1 MANILSTSVAP
12 DTRNVVNIS
21 SAIRILP
28 KQRDSINRAM
38 FRLYSKIEYSTI
50 RRNELMES
58 ASNVIGDA
66 TRRTIPNHPM
76 GSKRHASIVAGV
88 LLYSVLALAFFTRL
102 PQIERWGEL
111 LPRSVMA
118 IVRTVV

>member
-1 MANILSTSVAP
+1 
-12 DTRNVVNIS
+12 
-21 SAIRILP
+21 
-28 KQRDSINRAM
+28 
-38 FRLYSKIEYSTI
+38 
-50 RRNELMES
+50 
-58 ASNVIGDA
+58 
-66 TRRTIPNHPM
+66 M

-118 IVRTVV
+118 IVRTVVGPAVLLSGGIEAWPAVTGVAALIATFLRLAHVAWRESPGTKWFAAWLICAALVWASCGWLLVAAYV